1 MIETIV
7 TTQKTSL
14 DISVNVP
21 DNYLGKPLH
30 VVIYTEDEAKGTFAP
45 VGEQKKPSDYF
56 GTLSKEDGEKLHEYV
71 TKSRKEWERNF

>member
-7 TTQKTSL
+7 TTQKTNL

-21 DNYLGKPLH
+21 DDYVGKPLH
-30 VVIYTEDEAKGTFAP
+30 VLIYSDDEAKNTVVP
-45 VGEQKKPSDYF
+45 VSTKKKPSDFF

-71 TKSRKEWERNF
+71 IKSRQEWERNF